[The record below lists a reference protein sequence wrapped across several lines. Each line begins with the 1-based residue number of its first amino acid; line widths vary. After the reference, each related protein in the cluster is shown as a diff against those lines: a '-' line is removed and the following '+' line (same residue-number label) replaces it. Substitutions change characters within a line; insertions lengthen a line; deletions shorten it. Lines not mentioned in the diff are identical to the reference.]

1 MKLKLLRLLHI
12 LCMLYVKIVHYVFSR
27 REDVLRLLEL
37 FAFLT
42 VQNSLDHQTLLE
54 LFFVGSLGHGF
65 GVVDDLILFQDEVLP
80 VVDEGASHVSET
92 LLEPLTDINTQ
103 DIFLDYAFVADEK
116 PTVLGI
122 LVIPI
127 NRKVVNIVDECI
139 RPKVPGLA
147 LVVFL

>member
-1 MKLKLLRLLHI
+1 
-12 LCMLYVKIVHYVFSR
+12 MLYVKIVHYVFSR

-42 VQNSLDHQTLLE
+42 VQNSFDHQTLLE